1 MVFLNLI
8 GKNMDINQ
16 SIIPVDQLL
25 RGIFLFIIAV
35 SGNFIAELLS
45 CNTQKLLTT
54 NMYIKHF
61 IGLLIIYFA
70 IGFTNSEKAV
80 HPFLTLF
87 NSLIV
92 YILFILFSKMNLYFT
107 VISFSLLTILYVLND
122 FNSYYTENN
131 DENKNDE
138 NIEIIKKIEKA
149 LYIILP
155 LTILSGVFIYF
166 IKQQKDKGKLWDTSK
181 FIFGISKCSSMK

>member
-1 MVFLNLI
+1 MVFFNLI

-16 SIIPVDQLL
+16 SIIPLDQLL
-25 RGIFLFIIAV
+25 RGILLFIIAV

-45 CNTQKLLTT
+45 CKTQKLLTT
-54 NMYIKHF
+54 NMYTKHF

-70 IGFTNSEKAV
+70 IGFTNNEKTV
-80 HPFLTLF
+80 HPFLTLL

-107 VISFSLLTILYVLND
+107 VICFSLLIILYVLND

-138 NIEIIKKIEKA
+138 NIKIIKKIENV
-149 LYIILP
+149 LYIILT
-155 LTILSGVFIYF
+155 LAILCGFFIYF
-166 IKQQKDKGKLWDTSK
+166 IKQQKDKGKLWETSK
-181 FIFGISKCSSMK
+181 FIFGISKCGSIK